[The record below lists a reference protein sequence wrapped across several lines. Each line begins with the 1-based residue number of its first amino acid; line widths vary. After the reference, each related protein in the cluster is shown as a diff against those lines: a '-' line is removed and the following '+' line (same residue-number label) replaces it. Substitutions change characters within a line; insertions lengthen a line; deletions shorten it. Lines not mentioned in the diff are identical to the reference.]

1 MLTFGRQSAL
11 SLADFHSLPLSTASA
26 LCCSSDMNLDGTVCV
41 KCEAG
46 RVSKSTAM
54 AQHRLYQ
61 EEVAYKGNCEMSSG
75 IRHGSMVKTWWPYY
89 APSGTGWHDMKE
101 IRLRFEPVSSCD
113 ISRRKKASA
122 VTEQTR
128 PNPA

>member
-26 LCCSSDMNLDGTVCV
+26 LWCSSDMNLDGTVCV
-41 KCEAG
+41 KC
-46 RVSKSTAM
+46 VSKLTAM
-54 AQHRLYQ
+54 AQHQLYQ
-61 EEVAYKGNCEMSSG
+61 GEVAYQGNCKMSSG
-75 IRHGSMVKTWWPYY
+75 IRHGSMVKAWGRHY
-89 APSGTGWHDMKE
+89 AQSDTEWHDMKQMGV
-101 IRLRFEPVSSCD
+101 RFEPVSSCD